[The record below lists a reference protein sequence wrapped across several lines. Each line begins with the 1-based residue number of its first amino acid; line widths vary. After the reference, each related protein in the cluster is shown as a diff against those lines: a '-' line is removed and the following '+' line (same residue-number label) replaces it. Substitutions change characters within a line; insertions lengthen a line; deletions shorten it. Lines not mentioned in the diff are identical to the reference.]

1 MLSRRR
7 RRQRRG
13 VTRRRR
19 VRGGKTRKLTAFIYP
34 TLWDFEKGMLKTNAR
49 ETAKVHQLPF
59 MVVSDGRPANID
71 AHLALHVS
79 MANKDRK
86 CKSNSNCK
94 DIPTYVHTI
103 SSTTP
108 FDH

>member
-1 MLSRRR
+1 MLSR

-13 VTRRRR
+13 VTRRRRR

-34 TLWDFEKGMLKTNAR
+34 TLWDFEKGTLKTDAR
-49 ETAKVHQLPF
+49 KTAEKHQLPF

-79 MANKDRK
+79 MAKKDRK
-86 CKSNSNCK
+86 CKKHSSCK